1 MVHPT
6 PDLNMRVYVWA
17 PDMLCYL
24 GREPND
30 MTRVEGFDLDSTM
43 AALTGYAQTN
53 RDSIT
58 LVLKRLVK
66 RQTLQV

>member
-1 MVHPT
+1 MV
-6 PDLNMRVYVWA
+6 
-17 PDMLCYL
+17 CYL

-43 AALTGYAQTN
+43 AALSGYAQTN
-53 RDSIT
+53 QDSIT